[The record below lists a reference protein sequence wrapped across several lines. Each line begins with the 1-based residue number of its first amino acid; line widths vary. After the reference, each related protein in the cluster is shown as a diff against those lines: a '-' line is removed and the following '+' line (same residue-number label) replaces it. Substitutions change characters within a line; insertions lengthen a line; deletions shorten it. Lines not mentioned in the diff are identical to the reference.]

1 MKLPDTYAAYERL
14 EERYADMMDLAR
26 ATADLLNHMSNDTDQ
41 GRLAFCAAM
50 VLQHRTLQQAFT
62 RLCVAWFL
70 YAADP
75 SYRSD
80 LRNES
85 THELAIELKPLI
97 EDAHLPFI

>member
-1 MKLPDTYAAYERL
+1 MKLPDTYV
-14 EERYADMMDLAR
+14 DMMDLAR
-26 ATADLLNHMSNDTDQ
+26 ATADLLNHMRNDTDQ

-70 YAADP
+70 YADDP

-80 LRNES
+80 LRNQG
-85 THELAIELKPLI
+85 THELATALKPLI